1 MNGIPTASGLPA
13 RGRGLPPAGGRTGTF
28 AAADLGAT
36 SGRVMVGR
44 VGPGVLELTEAH
56 RFPNVPVR
64 LPDGLRW
71 DALGLF
77 QGILDG
83 LRTAARSG
91 PVDSVGVDAWA
102 VDHGL
107 LDADGALLGSPFHY
121 RDART
126 DGVAEGVWERVGG
139 AAALYRT
146 TGLQH
151 LPFNTV
157 FQLAAAAGSAQLAS
171 ARSLL
176 LMPDLF
182 TYWLTGTV
190 GAEETNA
197 STTGLFDVRTGTW
210 AGGLLDALG
219 IDPTL
224 LPPLRAPGDPA
235 GTLLPYVT
243 EHTGLPAG
251 TPVTAVAS
259 HDTASAVVAVPA
271 TGAEGGAVAF
281 VSCGTW
287 SLAGLELPG
296 PVLSEE
302 ARAANFTN
310 ERGVDGTVRFLR
322 NVMGLWLW
330 EECRRTWEGRGHA
343 VDLPTL
349 LEGAARERPFRSLVD
364 PDAPEFLAPGD
375 MPGRIAAYC
384 RRTGQPVPEAPAAV
398 LRCVLE
404 SLAVAH
410 RRTLREAAELSGRE
424 LRGIHLV
431 GGGARNPLLCQ
442 WTADATGLPVTAG
455 PVEATALGNVLVQAR
470 AAGLVGDLAAVRRLV
485 AGTQSL
491 RHYEP
496 QGDGSAWD
504 RAAARYEPS
513 PRNC

>member
-1 MNGIPTASGLPA
+1 
-13 RGRGLPPAGGRTGTF
+13 
-28 AAADLGAT
+28 
-36 SGRVMVGR
+36 MVGR
-44 VGPGVLELTEAH
+44 AGGGALELTEVH
-56 RFPNVPVR
+56 RFPNTPVR

-71 DALGLF
+71 DALALHR
-77 QGILDG
+77 GILDG
-83 LRTAARSG
+83 LRAAARSG
-91 PVDSVGVDAWA
+91 PVDSVGVDTWA
-102 VDHGL
+102 VDYGL
-107 LDADGALLGSPFHY
+107 LDADGALLGAPHHY

-126 DGVAEGVWERVGG
+126 DGAAEEVWERVGG
-139 AAALYRT
+139 AADLYRT

-151 LPFNTV
+151 LPFHTV
-157 FQLAAAAGSAQLAS
+157 FQLAAAAGSAQLAA
-171 ARSLL
+171 ARRLL

-182 TYWLTGTV
+182 TYWLTGSV

-210 AGGLLDALG
+210 SRELLGRLG
-219 IDPTL
+219 IDPGL

-235 GTLLPYVT
+235 GHLLPYVRA
-243 EHTGLPAG
+243 HTGLPAG

-271 TGAEGGAVAF
+271 TGAGAVAF

-296 PVLSEE
+296 PVLTEE

-330 EECRRTWEGRGHA
+330 EECRRTWEGRGHP
-343 VDLPTL
+343 VDLPAL
-349 LEGAARERPFRSLVD
+349 LEEASRERAFASLVD

-375 MPGRIAAYC
+375 MPERIAEFC
-384 RRTGQPVPEAPAAV
+384 RRTGQPVPVAPAAV

-410 RRTLREAAELSGRE
+410 RRTLRRAVELSGRE
-424 LRGIHLV
+424 VRRIHLV
-431 GGGARNPLLCQ
+431 GGGARNALLCQ

-470 AAGLVGDLAAVRRLV
+470 AAGLVGDLASVRRLV
-485 AGTQSL
+485 ARTQPL

-496 QGDGSAWD
+496 QGDGAVWD
-504 RAAARYEPS
+504 RAAARLEPS
-513 PRNC
+513 PRKC

>member
-1 MNGIPTASGLPA
+1 MS
-13 RGRGLPPAGGRTGTF
+13 GRTGRF

-36 SGRVMVGR
+36 SGRVITGL
-44 VGPGVLELTEAH
+44 VGPDTLELAEVH

-71 DALGLF
+71 DALALF

-83 LRTAARSG
+83 LRTAARPG
-91 PVDSVGVDAWA
+91 PVDSVGVDSWA
-102 VDHGL
+102 VDYGL
-107 LDADGALLGSPFHY
+107 LDADGALLGAPYHY
-121 RDART
+121 RDGRT
-126 DGVAEGVWERVGG
+126 DGVAEGVWERAGG
-139 AAALYRT
+139 ATELYRT

-157 FQLAAAAGSAQLAS
+157 FQLASAAGSAQLGA
-171 ARSLL
+171 ARTLL

-182 TYWLTGTV
+182 THWLTGSV

-197 STTGLFDVRTGTW
+197 STTGLLDVRTGGW
-210 AGGLLDALG
+210 AGGLAGRLG
-219 IDPTL
+219 IARGL
-224 LPPLRAPGDPA
+224 LPPLRSPGDPA
-235 GTLLPYVT
+235 GTLLPHVAAY
-243 EHTGLPAG
+243 TGLPEG

-259 HDTASAVVAVPA
+259 HDTASAVVAVP
-271 TGAEGGAVAF
+271 TTEPDTAF

-296 PVLSEE
+296 PVLTEE

-330 EECRRTWEGRGHA
+330 EECRRTWEGRGHP
-343 VDLPTL
+343 VDLPSL
-349 LEGAARERPFRSLVD
+349 LERAAGERPFASLID

-375 MPGRIAAYC
+375 MPERIAEFC
-384 RRTGQPVPEAPAAV
+384 RRTGQPVPGGPAAV

-410 RRTLREAAELSGRE
+410 RRTLRRAAALAGRDP
-424 LRGIHLV
+424 RRIHLV
-431 GGGARNPLLCQ
+431 GGGARNALLCQ

-470 AAGLVGDLAAVRRLV
+470 AAGLVGDLPAVRRLV
-485 AGTQSL
+485 AATQPL
-491 RHYEP
+491 RHYAP
-496 QGDGSAWD
+496 RGDGSAWD
-504 RAAARYEPS
+504 RAAARLEPS

>member
-1 MNGIPTASGLPA
+1 
-13 RGRGLPPAGGRTGTF
+13 
-28 AAADLGAT
+28 
-36 SGRVMVGR
+36 MVGQ
-44 VGPGVLELTEAH
+44 VGPGTLELTEVH

-71 DALGLF
+71 DVLGLYR
-77 QGILDG
+77 GVLDG
-83 LRTAARSG
+83 LRAASRSG
-91 PVDSVGVDAWA
+91 AVDSVGVDAWA

-107 LDADGALLGSPFHY
+107 LDADGALLGAPYHY
-121 RDART
+121 RDGRT
-126 DGVAEGVWERVGG
+126 DGVAEKVGERVGG
-139 AAALYRT
+139 AAELYRT

-157 FQLAAAAGSAQLAS
+157 FQLASAAGTAQLAS
-171 ARSLL
+171 ARTMLL
-176 LMPDLF
+176 IPDLIA
-182 TYWLTGTV
+182 YWLTGTV

-197 STTGLFDVRTGTW
+197 STTGLFDVR
-210 AGGLLDALG
+210 AGRWSEELTARLG
-219 IDPTL
+219 IAPGL

-235 GTLLPYVT
+235 GTLLPHVAA
-243 EHTGLPAG
+243 ETGLPEG
-251 TPVTAVAS
+251 TPVTTVAS

-271 TGAEGGAVAF
+271 TGPDTAF

-296 PVLSEE
+296 PVLTEE

-330 EECRRTWEGRGHA
+330 EECRRTWEGRGYA
-343 VDLPTL
+343 VDLPSL
-349 LEGAARERPFRSLVD
+349 LEEAVRERPFISLID

-375 MPGRIAAYC
+375 MPERIAEFC
-384 RRTGQPVPEAPAAV
+384 RRTGQPVPGSPAAV

-404 SLAVAH
+404 SLALAH
-410 RRTLREAAELSGRE
+410 RRTLRRAAALAGRDV
-424 LRGIHLV
+424 RRIHLV
-431 GGGARNPLLCQ
+431 GGGARNAPLCQ

-470 AAGLVGDLAAVRRLV
+470 AAGLVGDLASVRRLV
-485 AGTQSL
+485 ARTQPL

-496 QGDGSAWD
+496 RGDGSAWD
-504 RAAARYEPS
+504 RAAARVEPS

>member
-1 MNGIPTASGLPA
+1 MS
-13 RGRGLPPAGGRTGTF
+13 GRTGTF

-44 VGPGVLELTEAH
+44 VGPGTLELTEAH
-56 RFPNVPVR
+56 RFPNTPVR

-71 DALGLF
+71 DALALH

-83 LRTAARSG
+83 LRAAARSG
-91 PVDSVGVDAWA
+91 PVDSVGVDTWA

-107 LDADGALLGSPFHY
+107 LDADGALLGAPYHY
-121 RDART
+121 RDPRT
-126 DGVAEGVWERVGG
+126 DGVAEGVWARVGG
-139 AAALYRT
+139 AAELYRT

-151 LPFNTV
+151 LPFHTV
-157 FQLAAAAGSAQLAS
+157 FQLASAAGSAQLAA
-171 ARSLL
+171 ARTLL

-197 STTGLFDVRTGTW
+197 STTGLLDVRTGTW
-210 AGGLLDALG
+210 AGELLAGLG
-219 IDPTL
+219 IDPGL
-224 LPPLRAPGDPA
+224 LPALRAPGAPA
-235 GTLLPYVT
+235 GRLLPYVT
-243 EHTGLPAG
+243 AYTGLPAG
-251 TPVTAVAS
+251 TPVTTVAS

-271 TGAEGGAVAF
+271 TGAGTVAY

-296 PVLSEE
+296 PVLTEE

-330 EECRRTWEGRGHA
+330 EECRRTWEGRGHRVELTA
-343 VDLPTL
+343 L
-349 LEGAARERPFRSLVD
+349 LEGAAGERPFASLVD

-375 MPGRIAAYC
+375 MPGRIAEFC
-384 RRTGQPVPEAPAAV
+384 RRTAQPVPESPAAV

-410 RRTLREAAELSGRE
+410 RRVLWRAAELAGRE
-424 LRGIHLV
+424 VRRIHLV

-455 PVEATALGNVLVQAR
+455 PAEATALGNVLAQAR

-485 AGTQSL
+485 AGTQPL

-496 QGDGSAWD
+496 QGDGAAWD
-504 RAAARYEPS
+504 RAAARFGPS

>member
-1 MNGIPTASGLPA
+1 
-13 RGRGLPPAGGRTGTF
+13 
-28 AAADLGAT
+28 
-36 SGRVMVGR
+36 MVGR
-44 VGPGVLELTEAH
+44 VGAGTLELTEAH
-56 RFPNVPVR
+56 RFPNTPVR

-71 DALGLF
+71 DALALH

-83 LRTAARSG
+83 LRAAARSG
-91 PVDSVGVDAWA
+91 PVDSVGVDTWA

-107 LDADGALLGSPFHY
+107 LDADGALLGAPYHY

-126 DGVAEGVWERVGG
+126 DGVAEEVWARVGG
-139 AAALYRT
+139 AAELYRT

-151 LPFNTV
+151 LPFHTV
-157 FQLAAAAGSAQLAS
+157 FQLAAAAGSAQLA
-171 ARSLL
+171 AAKRLL

-182 TYWLTGTV
+182 TYWLTGSV

-197 STTGLFDVRTGTW
+197 STTGLFDVRAGTW
-210 AGGLLDALG
+210 SRELPGLLG
-219 IDPTL
+219 IDPGL

-235 GTLLPYVT
+235 GHLLPYVRA
-243 EHTGLPAG
+243 HTGLAAG
-251 TPVTAVAS
+251 TPVTTVAS

-271 TGAEGGAVAF
+271 TGAGAVAF

-296 PVLSEE
+296 PVLTEE

-330 EECRRTWEGRGHA
+330 EECRRTWEGRGHP
-343 VDLPTL
+343 VDLPAL
-349 LEGAARERPFRSLVD
+349 LEGASRERAFASLVD

-375 MPGRIAAYC
+375 MPERIAEFC
-384 RRTGQPVPEAPAAV
+384 RRTGQPVPVTPAAV

-410 RRTLREAAELSGRE
+410 RRTLRRAAELSGRE
-424 LRGIHLV
+424 VRRIHLV
-431 GGGARNPLLCQ
+431 GGGARNALLCQ

-470 AAGLVGDLAAVRRLV
+470 AAGLVGDLASVRRLV
-485 AGTQSL
+485 ARTQPL

-496 QGDGSAWD
+496 QGDGAVWD
-504 RAAARYEPS
+504 RAAARLEPS
-513 PRNC
+513 PRKC

>member
-1 MNGIPTASGLPA
+1 
-13 RGRGLPPAGGRTGTF
+13 
-28 AAADLGAT
+28 
-36 SGRVMVGR
+36 MVGR
-44 VGPGVLELTEAH
+44 VGPGILELAEAH
-56 RFPNVPVR
+56 RFPNTPVR

-71 DALGLF
+71 DALALH

-83 LRTAARSG
+83 LRTVARSG
-91 PVDSVGVDAWA
+91 PVDSVGVDTWA

-107 LDADGALLGSPFHY
+107 LDADGALLGAPYHY
-121 RDART
+121 RDGRT
-126 DGVAEGVWERVGG
+126 DGVAEGVWARVGG
-139 AAALYRT
+139 AAELYRT

-157 FQLAAAAGSAQLAS
+157 FQLAAAAVSAQLRS
-171 ARSLL
+171 ARTLL

-182 TYWLTGTV
+182 TYWLTGSV

-197 STTGLFDVRTGTW
+197 STTGLLDVRTRAW
-210 AGGLLDALG
+210 SKELLGGLG
-219 IDPTL
+219 IDAGL

-235 GTLLPYVT
+235 GSLLPYVA
-243 EHTGLPAG
+243 EYTGLSEG

-271 TGAEGGAVAF
+271 VEAGAVAF

-296 PVLSEE
+296 PVLTEE

-330 EECRRTWEGRGHA
+330 EECRRTWEGRGYA
-343 VDLPTL
+343 VDLPAL
-349 LEGAARERPFRSLVD
+349 LEGAARERPFASLVD
-364 PDAPEFLAPGD
+364 PDAPEFLPPGD
-375 MPGRIAAYC
+375 MPGRIAAFC
-384 RRTGQPVPEAPAAV
+384 RRTGQPVPEGPAAV

-410 RRTLREAAELSGRE
+410 RRTLRRAAALAGRE
-424 LRGIHLV
+424 VRRVHLV
-431 GGGARNPLLCQ
+431 GGGARNALLCQ

-470 AAGLVGDLAAVRRLV
+470 AAGLAGDLASVRRLV
-485 AGTQSL
+485 ARTQPL

-496 QGDGSAWD
+496 QGDGAAWD
-504 RAAARYEPS
+504 RAAARLEPS
-513 PRNC
+513 PRKC